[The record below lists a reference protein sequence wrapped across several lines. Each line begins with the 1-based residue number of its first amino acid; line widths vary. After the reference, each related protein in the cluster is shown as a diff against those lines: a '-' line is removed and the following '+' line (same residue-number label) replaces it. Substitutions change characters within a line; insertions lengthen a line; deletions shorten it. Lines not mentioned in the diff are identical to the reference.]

1 MVGMPENKM
10 KLIEVMG
17 ETLDGLDVAICLFDD
32 QDRAQY
38 WNRTFLK
45 IFPEHDGHVH
55 VGEPYRENLYR
66 FYSVRLS
73 DEEMPQIER
82 YIEGGVARHRV
93 QHRPF
98 VFEHHGIRVR
108 VASLPL
114 NDLGRIR
121 IWRADELAAR
131 DDLPK
136 PLMLMGSSEAAPPVS
151 TELIDRVPDGLMICG
166 EDGAIEWV
174 NNPFVLMYGLHN
186 RDVTL
191 GTRFE
196 DIYRIAWERADEAE
210 RHRYEAGRMLLRE
223 NLRFSGAP
231 FELPMPGNQYI
242 RVIASA
248 AEDGA
253 TFYAH
258 VDITEL
264 RRAYEK
270 ITAIEVEQ
278 SRLQEREG
286 ILQDVHDG
294 FGSQISSVRLMVE
307 QGNLSQAQLVDA
319 LHECMADLHLVVDTL
334 SHSASGLADAFVDF
348 KFRTE
353 RRMSRFPVRL
363 HWELNLEHVPDMS
376 QRKILQILRI
386 VQEALNNAI
395 KHSSANNIWIVADS
409 TTSGVL
415 RIRLRDDGN
424 GLPEII
430 RTGRGLNNMKGR
442 ARNIGATFDIQPH
455 PSGGTQVELVLS

>member
-1 MVGMPENKM
+1 MPDKEM
-10 KLIEVMG
+10 QLIEVMG
-17 ETLDGLDVAICLFDD
+17 ETLDGLDVAICLFDNE
-32 QDRAQY
+32 DRTQY
-38 WNRTFLK
+38 WNRTFLT
-45 IFPEHDGHVH
+45 IFPEHDGYVH
-55 VGEPYRENLYR
+55 VGEPYRENLRR

-73 DEEMPQIER
+73 AEEMPQIDR

-98 VFEHHGIRVR
+98 VFEHHGVRIR
-108 VASLPL
+108 VASLPFHQ
-114 NDLGRIR
+114 LGRIR
-121 IWRADELAAR
+121 IWRADNLANR

-136 PLMLMGSSEAAPPVS
+136 PLTLNPSSHEAPPAN

-166 EDGAIEWV
+166 EDGSIEWV

-186 RDVTL
+186 RSVAI

-196 DIYRIAWERADEAE
+196 DIYRMAWERAGQSEL
-210 RHRYEAGRMLLRE
+210 HLYESGRTILRE

-248 AEDGA
+248 AEEGA
-253 TFYAH
+253 MFYAH

-264 RRAYEK
+264 RRAYER
-270 ITAIEVEQ
+270 ITSIEVEQ

-307 QGNLSQAQLVDA
+307 QGNLSQTQVVEA

-353 RRMSRFPVRL
+353 RRISRFSVQL
-363 HWELNLEHVPDMS
+363 HWDLNLEQAPPMS
-376 QRKILQILRI
+376 QRKILQVLRI
-386 VQEALNNAI
+386 IQEALNNAI
-395 KHSSANNIWIVADS
+395 KHANAQHICISATCNSAGELSMKV
-409 TTSGVL
+409 
-415 RIRLRDDGN
+415 RDDGS
-424 GLPEII
+424 GLPDII
-430 RTGRGLNNMKGR
+430 RSGRGLNNMKGR
-442 ARNIGATFDIQPH
+442 ARNIGAKFDIRPIAA
-455 PSGGTQVELVLS
+455 GGTEVELCLSAAS